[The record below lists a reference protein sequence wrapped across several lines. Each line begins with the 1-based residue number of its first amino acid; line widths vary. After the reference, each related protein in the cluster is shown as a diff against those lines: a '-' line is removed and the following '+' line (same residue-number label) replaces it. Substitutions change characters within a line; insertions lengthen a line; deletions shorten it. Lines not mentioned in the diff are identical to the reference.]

1 MEAPRNIRYQFAMT
15 DSPPP
20 LMNERAGMVAVVGA
34 ANAGKSSLINR
45 MMGEKVSI
53 VSPVAQTT
61 RNLVR
66 GIHTEARGQIVFLD
80 TPGVH
85 HQGKK
90 ALNKQMNKVA
100 RSATDGTDAVML
112 VVDRSEPPALEVE
125 GWFQKLCQLPA
136 EARPPVLVVLNKC
149 DLSARHEPGI
159 REAFARIVHETP
171 EAPEPE
177 WFLTSAESG
186 EGIAPLLNRL
196 FELMP
201 PGPHLFPGDIVS
213 DFPRKLAIGDVIREK
228 YFMRLHQELPHSIA
242 VWVEHLIETEG
253 QWNIEAHIYV
263 RQASQKGMVIGQ
275 KGRLMKAVRGE
286 AASEIAEIYGVK
298 IKLTLVVKVLKD
310 WDKNFWI
317 LRKLGYA

>member
-1 MEAPRNIRYQFAMT
+1 MT
-15 DSPPP
+15 DSPSPSS
-20 LMNERAGMVAVVGA
+20 NERAGMVAVVGA

-45 MMGEKVSI
+45 IMGEKVSI

-66 GIHTEARGQIVFLD
+66 GIHTEQRGQIVFLD

-85 HQGKK
+85 HHGKK

-100 RSATDGTDAVML
+100 RTSTDGTDAVML
-112 VVDRSEPPALEVE
+112 VIDRSEPPALEVE

-136 EARPPVLVVLNKC
+136 EDRPTVLVVLNKC
-149 DLSARHEPGI
+149 DLTQKHEPAI
-159 REAFARIVHETP
+159 RECFARILGENP
-171 EAPEPE
+171 DAPKPE
-177 WFLTSAESG
+177 WFLTSAQSG
-186 EGIAPLLNRL
+186 EGIDPLLARL

-201 PGPHLFPGDIVS
+201 PGPPLFPEDIVS

-242 VWVEHLIETEG
+242 VWVEHLIETDG
-253 QWNIEAHIYV
+253 QWNVEAHVYV
-263 RQASQKGMVIGQ
+263 RENSQKGMVIGN

-298 IKLTLVVKVLKD
+298 IKLTLIVKVLKD

>member
-1 MEAPRNIRYQFAMT
+1 MRYDSDMT
-15 DSPPP
+15 DPLPLSP
-20 LMNERAGMVAVVGA
+20 NERAGMVAVVGA

-45 MMGEKVSI
+45 IMGEKVSI

-66 GIHTEARGQIVFLD
+66 GIHTEERGQVVFLD

-100 RSATDGTDAVML
+100 RSATEGTDAVML
-112 VVDRSEPPALEVE
+112 VIDRSEAPALEVE
-125 GWFQKLCQLPA
+125 GWFQKLCQLPP
-136 EARPPVLVVLNKC
+136 EDRPPVLVVLNKA
-149 DLSARHEPGI
+149 DLTDRYEPGI
-159 REAFARIVHETP
+159 RELFGRILADHPGT
-171 EAPEPE
+171 PEPE
-177 WFLTSAESG
+177 WFQTSAQSG
-186 EGIAPLLNRL
+186 EGVEALLNRL

-201 PGPHLFPGDIVS
+201 PGPPLFPEDIVS

-242 VWVEHLIETEG
+242 VWVEHLIETDG
-253 QWNIEAHIYV
+253 QWNVEAHVYV
-263 RQASQKGMVIGQ
+263 RQNSQKGMVIGN

-286 AASEIAEIYGVK
+286 AASEIADIYGVK